1 MAFRLTRQDDCYY
14 SEFEAL
20 VGAIDGIGSAEA
32 ILSSYADAVETYKL
46 VRLLLVFL
54 SRRADSID
62 VGHHFG
68 RRESVPI
75 TQGAVARHL

>member
-20 VGAIDGIGSAEA
+20 VGLIDGTGSAEA

-54 SRRADSID
+54 SQRANSID
-62 VGHHFG
+62 VGYHFG
-68 RRESVPI
+68 GRESV
-75 TQGAVARHL
+75 